1 MKTRNS
7 IRSDINAMYRNKVI
21 SWLSQHV
28 RKEKI
33 DGFPC
38 RVYLGAPTRDEV
50 VLAQKDE
57 FLKFCSEWKSELSAG
72 KVDFLKKKYPGL
84 EEVDVPVHLVFD
96 TPDEIATW
104 AGHLVEYHCSI
115 ARLDLVQRELPDLI
129 DAALDNINALN
140 SFEENDFRLFVG
152 VSKWI
157 CQHRDSGSMI
167 RQIPVRGVDNA
178 WFERHRTLLL
188 AFLKDK
194 LRLDPMRRD
203 LLQIGLVPPSPLIR
217 VVMLDSNLRYSV
229 GGLRYFAAPVEDLAQ
244 LEINPR
250 TVMFV
255 EDISTAL
262 SLPDMPSKV
271 AIITPSHSLGEL
283 CRVKWIA
290 NSQEC
295 LYFGSIDLRSFAI
308 LNNIRVYLPN
318 SESCLMDQQTMAQ
331 NQDLWTHDDISAQD
345 LPMPMALN
353 QREMSMY
360 RMLAAG
366 VFGPRARLDL
376 QRVPLQLIFDRI
388 GVNSGFESNSPSTL
402 AQEPQASFIPSPL
415 PLSDKQETS
424 SFASSDTREDKE
436 KADREERE
444 QKEREERERKDRE
457 EREREERAKRD
468 AEEIRNSTPSIPAF
482 EPAHSLTHG
491 PADEDTGT
499 IFSNHKPFSF
509 GSISTKGEADDDDD
523 SSIMPPPML
532 SNSKLKDKDGD
543 EEKKDD

>member
-33 DGFPC
+33 EGFPC

-104 AGHLVEYHCSI
+104 AGHLVEYHCSL
-115 ARLDLVQRELPDLI
+115 ARLDMVQRELPDLI
-129 DAALDNINALN
+129 DAALDNIHALN
-140 SFEENDFRLFVG
+140 SFEENDFRLFVS

-157 CQHRDSGSMI
+157 CQHRNSGSMI

-203 LLQIGLVPPSPLIR
+203 LLQIGLVPPAALVR
-217 VVMLDSNLRYSV
+217 VVLLDSDLRYNA
-229 GGLRYFAAPVEDLAQ
+229 GGLRYFAAPVEDLAK
-244 LEINPR
+244 LDIYAK
-250 TVMFV
+250 TVMFI
-255 EDISTAL
+255 EDVSTAL
-262 SLPDMPSKV
+262 SLPDMPGKV

-290 NSQEC
+290 NSHQC

-318 SESCLMDQQTMAQ
+318 TESCFMDQQTMAQ
-331 NQDLWTHDDISAQD
+331 NQDLWSHDDISAQD

-376 QRVPLQLIFDRI
+376 QKIPLQMIFDRI
-388 GVNSGFESNSPSTL
+388 GVNSGFAAASADHLDQESFT
-402 AQEPQASFIPSPL
+402 PSPL
-415 PLSDKQETS
+415 PLRDKQENSIFES
-424 SFASSDTREDKE
+424 SEKREDKE
-436 KADREERE
+436 RI
-444 QKEREERERKDRE
+444 EREEREKELKARE
-457 EREREERAKRD
+457 EIAEKAKKEEEK
-468 AEEIRNSTPSIPAF
+468 IRNSTPSIPSY

-491 PADEDTGT
+491 PAEDDSGT
-499 IFSNHKPFSF
+499 IFSNHNKSFSF
-509 GSISTKGEADDDDD
+509 GSISTKGEADDDD

-532 SNSKLKDKDGD
+532 SNSKSDGKGSD